1 MAKAQGKG
9 VFVGAKIK
17 VGFPKFGQKK
27 DGTNWQLF
35 TYKESKKNVETG
47 EFDELGRYTI
57 FVNNPQSS
65 LQNGDLVEIKS
76 ITKSLIE
83 KNIVNNKE
91 YININC
97 WCDIETNNYVE
108 NNNNE
113 IDLEIKEM
121 EVVSFDNNFTSEDDF
136 PF

>member
-65 LQNGDLVEIKS
+65 LQNGDLYLSKQSRLQVAWWSPWGRGFVHRFHGSQRRRKR
-76 ITKSLIE
+76 
-83 KNIVNNKE
+83 
-91 YININC
+91 
-97 WCDIETNNYVE
+97 WCA
-108 NNNNE
+108 
-113 IDLEIKEM
+113 
-121 EVVSFDNNFTSEDDF
+121 
-136 PF
+136 

>member
-1 MAKAQGKG
+1 MEQ
-9 VFVGAKIK
+9 
-17 VGFPKFGQKK
+17 
-27 DGTNWQLF
+27 NWQLF

-83 KNIVNNKE
+83 KNVVNNK
-91 YININC
+91 
-97 WCDIETNNYVE
+97 DRFFFMRTP
-108 NNNNE
+108 
-113 IDLEIKEM
+113 LIKIK
-121 EVVSFDNNFTSEDDF
+121 SAPQRRDAL
-136 PF
+136 